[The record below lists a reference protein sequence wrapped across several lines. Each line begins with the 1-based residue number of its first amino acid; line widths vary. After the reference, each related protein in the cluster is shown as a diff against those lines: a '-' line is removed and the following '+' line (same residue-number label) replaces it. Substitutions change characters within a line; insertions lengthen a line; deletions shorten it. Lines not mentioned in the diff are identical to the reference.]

1 MTARN
6 ENRPGYKKT
15 KIGWIPEEWEA
26 PFLGSVAQ
34 FRNGLNF
41 LKGHAGFKCRIIGV
55 SGFQDYFRPHSDSF
69 EEVELASPL
78 AEEDLLAENDLLFVR
93 SNGNKDLIGRCLFI
107 APLHG
112 NVSFSGFTIRAR
124 IRGKHVLPL
133 YIAIF
138 FRTRMARREILAFGG
153 GTNIS
158 NLNQSILE
166 SIRFPLPPLP
176 EQERIAEVL
185 GAWDRAIGLTD
196 RLIEAKQRLKK
207 GLMQQLLTGRLRF
220 PQFGKPARK
229 HGELPKGWK
238 MKPISGVAQV
248 SFSGVDKKRHPDET
262 PVQLCNYMDVY
273 GNDYITP
280 DLDFMQAT
288 ASVSEIDSFT
298 LHKGDVLITK
308 DSETPDDIGVPAVV
322 TEDLKGVVCGY
333 HLALLR
339 PNPEKADPVFLAKE
353 LGSSRSRRHFSTHA
367 NGATRFGL
375 SNGAVKKA
383 QIHLPPID
391 EQKALAA
398 ALYACDREIQLL
410 IRKCDCLQQQ
420 KRGLMQKLLTGEV
433 RVPVKGRKHNVS

>member
-1 MTARN
+1 MRTNGIYPPSVKPGIPKLGECPKGWKICRFGDVLEVVERKAILEDDAEYQLVIAKRN
-6 ENRPGYKKT
+6 RGGIEPRVRLRGAEIRTKT
-15 KIGWIPEEWEA
+15 QQLIAAGD
-26 PFLGSVAQ
+26 FLISRRQIIHGAC
-34 FRNGLNF
+34 GLVPPSLDGALVSNEYTT
-41 LKGHAGFKCRIIGV
+41 LLPKDGV
-55 SGFQDYFRPHSDSF
+55 
-69 EEVELASPL
+69 
-78 AEEDLLAENDLLFVR
+78 LLAE
-93 SNGNKDLIGRCLFI
+93 
-107 APLHG
+107 
-112 NVSFSGFTIRAR
+112 
-124 IRGKHVLPL
+124 
-133 YIAIF
+133 Y
-138 FRTRMARREILAFGG
+138 LAFFSHSLHFQQTCFHSSVGVDV
-153 GTNIS
+153 
-158 NLNQSILE
+158 E
-166 SIRFPLPPLP
+166 KMVFRLPKWLHHKLLLPRLP

-238 MKPISGVAQV
+238 MKPISSVAQV
-248 SFSGVDKKRHPDET
+248 SFSGVDKKSHPDET

-288 ASVSEIDSFT
+288 ASASEIASFR
-298 LHKGDVLITK
+298 LLKGDVLITK

-333 HLALLR
+333 HLALIR

-410 IRKCDCLQQQ
+410 IRKRDCLQQQ

-433 RVPVKGRKHNVS
+433 RMPVNGRKHNVS

>member
-15 KIGWIPEEWEA
+15 KVGWIPEEWA
-26 PFLGSVAQ
+26 CLPFTKAFHRATKQVSVKPNDKYRQIGIRSHCKGVFFKDEVTGKALGEKRVFWCQPGALVFNIVFAWEQAVAVLGEETEGMIASHR
-34 FRNGLNF
+34 FPMYRAKNGRANERFYLWF
-41 LKGHAGFKCRIIGV
+41 FSSPRGKHGLT
-55 SGFQDYFRPHSDSF
+55 
-69 EEVELASPL
+69 LASPGGAGRNKTL
-78 AEEDLLAENDLLFVR
+78 GQGELDFLF
-93 SNGNKDLIGRCLFI
+93 
-107 APLHG
+107 
-112 NVSFSGFTIRAR
+112 
-124 IRGKHVLPL
+124 LPV
-133 YIAIF
+133 
-138 FRTRMARREILAFGG
+138 
-153 GTNIS
+153 
-158 NLNQSILE
+158 
-166 SIRFPLPPLP
+166 PPLP

-196 RLIEAKQRLKK
+196 RLIEARQRLKK

-220 PQFGKPARK
+220 PRFGKPARK

-238 MKPISGVAQV
+238 MKPISSVAQV
-248 SFSGVDKKRHPDET
+248 SFSGVDKKSHPDET

-288 ASVSEIDSFT
+288 ASVSEMDSFT
-298 LHKGDVLITK
+298 LRKGDVLITK

-322 TEDLKGVVCGY
+322 TEDVKGVVCGY
-333 HLALLR
+333 HLALIR

-353 LGSSRSRRHFSTHA
+353 LGSARSRRHFSTHA

-410 IRKCDCLQQQ
+410 IRKRDCLQQQ